1 MPRRVLVD
9 RPVYSSYIWSPVRMV
24 SQSVSNLGVFLDC
37 RLVGC
42 FMVHRQSVVI
52 DRLGLLTSFID
63 CSTVVVEMVIRLIFG
78 WVGSV
83 GRSLFIGRYLA
94 SWLIGQS
101 VQDYWSVSWLVAIC

>member
-1 MPRRVLVD
+1 MS

-24 SQSVSNLGVFLDC
+24 SQSVSNLGVFLNC

-63 CSTVVVEMVIRLIFG
+63 CSTVNVEMVIRLISQ
-78 WVGSV
+78 VGYV
-83 GRSLFIGRYLA
+83 GRSLFIGRQLD

-101 VQDYWSVSWLVAIC
+101 VQDYWSASWLVAIC